1 MEDNNMELELIF
13 TSKKDK
19 EPSINDIKRMLN
31 NNNIDTI
38 SLDDTKIY
46 YKNSTFNYSLSK
58 AESNKSVRLNI
69 TNTYKLESSAQEM
82 ANTLSSLKNAITN
95 NKDREEYYITTS
107 YNSASEYYNNELF
120 KLVSNFE
127 RKLRQLIYLIVNEAY
142 GSEWTDKTIDKDT
155 KKNALKQCAV
165 ENILSGFT
173 FCYYVNYLFVPK
185 DERDNIIQKAI
196 EMTKRNNITKNDIYN
211 TLNKPKDIS
220 LWDKLFKNYAEEYTR
235 GDLRKIENIRNTV
248 AHNKEINEKKYI
260 EYKDTL
266 MNNIKTISSAITQFK
281 DKKCT
286 ADIDHFDAINQL
298 ICTSQSIKYI
308 QKTISSI
315 DIGAITNLA
324 QTSIPLCLN
333 TIEKIRPELFRAMT
347 MIQLNQV
354 KACQKH
360 LPSTSHN
367 TGA

>member
-1 MEDNNMELELIF
+1 MELELIF
-13 TSKKDK
+13 TSKNDK

-31 NNNIDTI
+31 NINII
-38 SLDDTKIY
+38 SFDDTSIY
-46 YKNSTFNYSLSK
+46 YENFAFNYSLSK

-69 TNTYKLESSAQEM
+69 TNTDNLESSTQEM

-95 NKDREEYYITTS
+95 SKNREEYYITTS

-120 KLVSNFE
+120 RLVSNFE

-142 GSEWTDKTIDKDT
+142 GSEWTNRTIDEDT
-155 KKNALKQCAV
+155 NNAAKRNTLSRCTV

-173 FCYYVNYLFVPK
+173 FCHYVNYLFVPK
-185 DERDNIIQKAI
+185 DERDNIIQNAI
-196 EMTKRNNITKNDIYN
+196 EMTKRNNITKNDIHN
-211 TLNKPKDIS
+211 TLNKPKYIS
-220 LWDKLFKNYAEEYTR
+220 LWNKLFKNYAEEYTR
-235 GDLRKIENIRNTV
+235 DDLENIEKIRNIV

-286 ADIDHFDAINQL
+286 ANIDYFDAINQL
-298 ICTSQSIKYI
+298 IYTSRSIKYI
-308 QKTISSI
+308 QKAISSI
-315 DIGAITNLA
+315 DIGAITNIA
-324 QTSIPLCLN
+324 QANIPLCLN
-333 TIEKIRPELFRAMT
+333 TIEKIQPELSRAMT
-347 MIQLNQV
+347 IIQLNQI
-354 KACQKH
+354 KTYQKH
-360 LPSTSHN
+360 SQSTHHN